1 LVGVSLCQLKCLD
14 DFLRAVPWPSTG
26 ATIPF
31 EIRTQLSEPDLKDRY
46 SIPTARHLTE
56 LKGHFGSYPTL
67 APNILL
73 QKRLHALHMRFIVF
87 AFVDGNRTLYI
98 LERGLDIEDPKS
110 GRARNQSYILEFPG
124 VPDDLAPLLG
134 LS

>member
-1 LVGVSLCQLKCLD
+1 MSVIGPTRSCSTC
-14 DFLRAVPWPSTG
+14 RTASPRRSTG
-26 ATIPF
+26 TSRP
-31 EIRTQLSEPDLKDRY
+31 PDMKDRY

-73 QKRLHALHMRFIVF
+73 QRKRHHALHMRFIVF

-110 GRARNQSYILEFPG
+110 GRARNQSYILEFPD